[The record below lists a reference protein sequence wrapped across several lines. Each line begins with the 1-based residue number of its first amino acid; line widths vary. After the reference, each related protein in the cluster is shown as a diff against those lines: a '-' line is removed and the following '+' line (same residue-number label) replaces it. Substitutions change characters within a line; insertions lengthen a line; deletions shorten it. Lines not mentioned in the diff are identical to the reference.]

1 VIVAFS
7 GAQGFGDSIIDRLA
21 AKLDEMAVEQK
32 RVSFAVA
39 EKIEEVVVEQKR
51 ASFAVKSM
59 TDAFPPNIGLIV
71 PSEDC
76 KTDKS
81 GKYRALMLALRL
93 NEANDVSSLA
103 TAVEHVEW
111 HAEEFSFDWAD
122 KEESASYVDFQTY
135 LKAHFEVDCC

>member
-1 VIVAFS
+1 LPQS
-7 GAQGFGDSIIDRLA
+7 LTKWQLS
-21 AKLDEMAVEQK
+21 EQK

-59 TDAFPPNIGLIV
+59 TDAFPPNICLIV

-81 GKYRALMLALRL
+81 GKR
-93 NEANDVSSLA
+93 
-103 TAVEHVEW
+103 
-111 HAEEFSFDWAD
+111 
-122 KEESASYVDFQTY
+122 
-135 LKAHFEVDCC
+135 